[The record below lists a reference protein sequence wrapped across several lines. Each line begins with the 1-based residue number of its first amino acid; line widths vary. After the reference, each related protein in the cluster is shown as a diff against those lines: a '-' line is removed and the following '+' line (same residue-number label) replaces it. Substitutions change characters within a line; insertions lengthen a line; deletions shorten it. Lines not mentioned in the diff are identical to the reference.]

1 MARIPDEVKTF
12 LDEGRLAYVATCGRD
27 GRPHLVPKGSVAVL
41 DDEHLVFADLYTGQ
55 TRKNL
60 EENPHISVAVVNPA
74 GYVGYEVRGLAE
86 IVERGPAFDAIA
98 ARVTHGQ
105 MTYHRAKHGVK
116 IRVEE
121 VVELKP

>member
-1 MARIPDEVKTF
+1 MAKIPLDVKTF
-12 LDEGRLAYVATCGRD
+12 LDEGRLAYVATCSRD
-27 GRPHLVPKGSVAVL
+27 GRPHVVPKGSVAVL
-41 DDEHLVFADLYTGQ
+41 DDEHLVFADLYTGA

-60 EENPHISVAVVNPA
+60 EANPRIAVAIVNPA
-74 GYVGYEVRGLAE
+74 GYIGYEICGQAQ
-86 IVERGPAFDAIA
+86 IVERGPAFDEIA

-105 MTYHRAKHGVK
+105 MTYHRAKHAVK

>member
-1 MARIPDEVKTF
+1 MARIPEEVKTF
-12 LDEGRLAYVATCGRD
+12 LEEGRLAYVATCSRD
-27 GRPHLVPKGSVAVL
+27 GRPHVVPKGSVAVL
-41 DDEHLVFADLYTGQ
+41 DDEHLVFADLYAGT

-60 EENPHISVAVVNPA
+60 VENPRIAVAIVNPA
-74 GYVGYEVRGLAE
+74 GYIGYEIRGRAE
-86 IVERGPAFDAIA
+86 IVERGPSFDEIA

-105 MTYHRAKHGVK
+105 MIYHRAKHAVK